1 MHPQTIYTK
10 TTKGVLEVK
19 TKTIRLPRALGLL
32 FLAVDGKS
40 KVADLATKSG
50 VAEAGIPAALEKLV
64 ADGYIRILV
73 EAPAAGGTA
82 GAEDLDLDF
91 TSPAKVA
98 LLNTEAEQR
107 AKAEAEAKARA
118 ETAARAA
125 AEAKARQE
133 VE

>member
-1 MHPQTIYTK
+1 MNPQTTYTK
-10 TTKGVLEVK
+10 TAKGVLEVK
-19 TKTIRLPRALGLL
+19 NKTIRLPRELGLV
-32 FLAVDGKS
+32 FLAVDGKA
-40 KVADLATKSG
+40 KVADLAAKSG
-50 VAEAGIPAALEKLV
+50 LAEAQIGPALEKLA
-64 ADGYIRILV
+64 ADGYIKV
-73 EAPAAGGTA
+73 FADAPPPGGAA

-125 AEAKARQE
+125 AAAKA
-133 VE
+133 